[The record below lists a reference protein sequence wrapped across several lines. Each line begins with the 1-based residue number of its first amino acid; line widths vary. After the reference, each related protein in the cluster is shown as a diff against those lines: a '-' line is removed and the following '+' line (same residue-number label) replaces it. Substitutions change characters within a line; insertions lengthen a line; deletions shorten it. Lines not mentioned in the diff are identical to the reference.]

1 MKNQRTRAISGLLAG
16 IGCLTMAAPAVAQD
30 GVGND
35 TETDSA
41 ADDATEGNAIIVTG
55 LRESLRDAV
64 STKRNS
70 LEVVDSITADDIGK
84 LPDANVA
91 ETLTRVP
98 GVQAYRFGGEAAS
111 PVGEGSGLT
120 IRGLSNLTASRVDGR
135 QFFTAGSR
143 EFNIEGAIPGIV
155 AGLDVYKNP
164 TAEHI
169 EGAIGGLVDI
179 RTRKPL
185 DFSDDLAVAAG
196 VTVRYNDLADKARPE
211 YFGLVSK
218 TFDLG
223 SAGEFGVLVAANYQQ
238 SINRGDNQPG
248 NGGTNLRRVV
258 RADSAEYASRAEL
271 DQSYAGRSDV
281 VYLDSNIAGANSDDI
296 ITDVAS
302 NFWIFA
308 EEYERTRKGLN
319 VALQWQP
326 NPDLQFNVTG
336 LYNSYL
342 YDQDYRFIISPN
354 SNYVQDLA
362 TVPFALDEG
371 LANRNSNG
379 GSSDILASQRFASGT
394 RLDSN
399 LFTLGGREKR
409 LYETGII
416 AGNIVWNATDA
427 LTLSTDV
434 SYVKADQRRR
444 NYNVQLTRAAGTR
457 FDLFRD
463 VTTNPFLYSVSGS
476 NLQDPNTF
484 VFNAFNQDAN
494 NKLEDEGVAARFDAE
509 YDLSGAP
516 ISAIKAGVRWANIKS
531 EYRDYRHG
539 YSLGGVSATDHQD
552 LLAFA
557 PDNFYDGKAG
567 FEGGFLVFDP
577 NLLFDD
583 VISSRFSGAGI
594 PPLDAYAENLL
605 DRRHF
610 KEDTYAGYLQA
621 DYSLLDDRLR
631 GNVGV
636 RAVKTETFAR
646 AQVLFTPSDGG
657 DPYIVP
663 REASSS
669 YWNVLPSFNL
679 IYDLGS
685 DTLLRFGYGKG
696 MTRPNLGSLNP
707 TIGVNT
713 STGTGNQGNPDLEA
727 QTADSLDLSLEHY
740 FGNGG
745 YVAVNGFYKW
755 IDGFFA
761 GVSECQT
768 VDTAPPYPGTDN
780 GCTNGQYMITRQV
793 NADTGTAKGVEV
805 AGQTFFDFGF
815 VPQALHNF
823 GAAASFTFVDT
834 EVPVTIG
841 GQQVTTPQ
849 PFVSKYSYS
858 LSGFYEDDLF
868 QARVVYTWRDD
879 AILFGTS
886 AAPIDGRYIGAYGLL
901 DASISFELPH
911 NFTLGLT
918 ASNILNAAPDRY
930 VGEPGQY
937 ATGILR
943 QPFLNGRV
951 FGASLRYRFGS

>member
-1 MKNQRTRAISGLLAG
+1 MRNQRVRAISGLLAG
-16 IGCLTMAAPAVAQD
+16 IGCLTMAAPAFAQD
-30 GVGND
+30 SVGND

-41 ADDATEGNAIIVTG
+41 SGDTTEGNAIIVTG
-55 LRESLRDAV
+55 LRASLRDAV

-143 EFNIEGAIPGIV
+143 EFNIESAIPGIV
-155 AGLDVYKNP
+155 ARLDVYKNP
-164 TAEHI
+164 AAEHI

-196 VTVRYNDLADKARPE
+196 VTVRYNDFAGKARPE

-218 TFDLG
+218 KFDLG
-223 SAGEFGVLVAANYQQ
+223 SAGELGVLVAANYQQ

-248 NGGTNLRRVV
+248 NGGANLRRIV
-258 RADSAEYASRAEL
+258 RADSAEYGSRTAL
-271 DQSYAGRSDV
+271 DRSYVGRSDV
-281 VYLDSNIAGANSDDI
+281 VYLDTDLAGAGPNDIVSDMN
-296 ITDVAS
+296 A
-302 NFWIFA
+302 NFWTFA

-319 VALQWQP
+319 VALQWKP
-326 NPDLQFNVTG
+326 GPDLEINLTG

-354 SNYVQDLA
+354 SSYVQNLA
-362 TVPFALDEG
+362 TTPFEIDEE
-371 LANRNSNG
+371 LANRNRNG
-379 GSSDILASQRFASGT
+379 GANDILATQRFASGT

-416 AGNIVWNATDA
+416 AGNVVWEATDA

-444 NYNVQLTRAAGTR
+444 NYNVQLNRAPGTR
-457 FDLFRD
+457 FDLSRD
-463 VTTNPFLYSVSGS
+463 VTTNPFQYSVSGS
-476 NLQDPNTF
+476 SLSDPNSF
-484 VFNAFNQDAN
+484 VFASFNQDAN
-494 NKLEDEGVAARFDAE
+494 NELNDEGVAVRVDAMYE
-509 YDLSGAP
+509 PAGGP
-516 ISAIKAGVRWANIKS
+516 ISAIKGGLRWANVQS
-531 EYRDYRHG
+531 DFRDYRAG
-539 YSLGGVSATDHQD
+539 YTLGSAPAGNYQD
-552 LLAFA
+552 LLTFG
-557 PDNFYDGKAG
+557 PSDFFDGKAG
-567 FEGGFLVFDP
+567 FDADYLVFDP
-577 NLLFDD
+577 DLLFED
-583 VISSRFSGAGI
+583 VISARFAGV
-594 PPLDAYAENLL
+594 PRLDAYAEILAN
-605 DRRHF
+605 RREF
-610 KEDTYAGYLQA
+610 EEDTYGGYLQA
-621 DYSLLDDRLR
+621 DYSLLDGNLR

-636 RAVKTETFAR
+636 RAIKTESFVR
-646 AQVLFTPSDGG
+646 GQERVLPSQLT
-657 DPYIVP
+657 VP
-663 REASSS
+663 TEASGS

-679 IYDLGS
+679 TYNLAA
-685 DTLLRFGYGKG
+685 DTLLRFGYAKG
-696 MTRPNLGSLNP
+696 LTRPNFGLLNP
-707 TIGVNT
+707 AIVVN
-713 STGTGNQGNPDLEA
+713 SSNGTASQGDPNLKP
-727 QTADSLDLSLEHY
+727 QVADSVDLSLEHY

-761 GVSECQT
+761 GVAECQT
-768 VDTAPPYPGTDN
+768 VESAGPYTGATGN
-780 GCTNGQYMITRQV
+780 GCTGGQYMVTRQV
-793 NADTGTAKGVEV
+793 NADPGTAKGVEI
-805 AGQTFFDFGF
+805 AGQTFFDFDF
-815 VPQALHNF
+815 VPEMLHNF

-834 EVPVTIG
+834 EVPVTIAG
-841 GQQVTTPQ
+841 VKVTTPQ

-858 LSGFYEDDLF
+858 LSGFYEDDAF

-886 AAPIDGRYIGAYGLL
+886 QNPIDGRYIGAYGLL
-901 DASISFELPH
+901 DASVSYELPH

-918 ASNILNAAPDRY
+918 VSNILNAAPDRY

>member
-1 MKNQRTRAISGLLAG
+1 MKIQRTRALSGLLAG
-16 IGCLTMAAPAVAQD
+16 ISCLAMAVPAAAQD
-30 GVGND
+30 AAGND
-35 TETDSA
+35 TGTDSA
-41 ADDATEGNAIIVTG
+41 AGDASQENAIVVTG

-64 STKRNS
+64 STKRNA

-91 ETLTRVP
+91 ETLTRIP

-143 EFNIEGAIPGIV
+143 EYNIEGAIPGIV

-164 TAEHI
+164 AAEHI

-196 VTVRYNDLADKARPE
+196 VTVRYNDFADKARPE

-218 TFDLG
+218 KFDLG
-223 SAGEFGVLVAANYQQ
+223 SAGELGVLVAANYQQ

-248 NGGTNLRRVV
+248 NGGLNLRRIV
-258 RADSAEYASRAEL
+258 RADSAEYASRPTL
-271 DQSYAGRSDV
+271 HQSYAGRSDV
-281 VYLDSNIAGANSDDI
+281 VFLDTDLTGAGPNDIVSDMN
-296 ITDVAS
+296 A

-319 VALQWQP
+319 VALQWKP
-326 NPDLQFNVTG
+326 GPDLEFNLTG

-354 SNYVQDLA
+354 SNYVQNLE
-362 TVPFALDEG
+362 TVPFEIDEG
-371 LANRNSNG
+371 LANRNVNG
-379 GSSDILASQRFASGT
+379 GSNDILATQRFASGT

-416 AGNIVWNATDA
+416 AGNVVWDATDA
-427 LTLSTDV
+427 LTLSADV

-444 NYNVQLTRAAGTR
+444 NYNVQLTRAPGTR

-463 VTTNPFLYSVSGS
+463 VTTTPFQYGVSGS
-476 NLQDPNTF
+476 DLTNPNTF

-494 NKLEDEGVAARFDAE
+494 NVLDDEGIAARFDARYE
-509 YDLSGAP
+509 LTDAP
-516 ISAIKAGVRWANIKS
+516 ITTIRAGVRWARLES
-531 EYRDYRHG
+531 TYRDYRAG
-539 YSLGGVSATDHQD
+539 YSLGGVPAASAQD

-557 PDNFYDGKAG
+557 PDNFFDGKAG
-567 FEGGFLVFDP
+567 FGGGYLVFDP
-577 NLLFDD
+577 NLLFED
-583 VISSRFSGAGI
+583 VITSRFPAANI
-594 PPLDAYAENLL
+594 PPLDAYGENLL
-605 DRRHF
+605 ARREF
-610 KEDTYAGYLQA
+610 KEDTYAGYIQA
-621 DYSLLDDRLR
+621 DYSLFDDALR
-631 GNVGV
+631 GNFGV
-636 RAVKTETFAR
+636 RAVQTETFAR
-646 AQVLFTPSDGG
+646 AQVLFTPTGG
-657 DPYIVP
+657 GASSIVP
-663 REASSS
+663 RESNSS
-669 YWNVLPSFNL
+669 YWNLLPSFNL
-679 IYDLGS
+679 IYELAP

-696 MTRPNLGSLNP
+696 MTRPNVGALNP
-707 TIGVNT
+707 TINVNT
-713 STGTGNQGNPDLEA
+713 STGMGDQGNPDLEP
-727 QTADSLDLSLEHY
+727 QVADSVDLSLEHY

-768 VDTAPPYPGTDN
+768 VDTAPAFAGVGN

-793 NADTGTAKGVEV
+793 NAESGTAKGVEV
-805 AGQTFFDFGF
+805 AGQTFFDFDF
-815 VPQALHNF
+815 LPEALHNF

-834 EVPVTIG
+834 EVPVIFSG
-841 GQQVTTPQ
+841 REVITPQ
-849 PFVSKYSYS
+849 PFVSRYSYS
-858 LSGFYEDDLF
+858 ASAFYEDDAF

-886 AAPIDGRYIGAYGLL
+886 QNPIDGRYIGSYGLL
-901 DASISFELPH
+901 DASVSFELPH

-918 ASNILNAAPDRY
+918 ASNILNDSPDRY

-937 ATGILR
+937 ATGIVR

-951 FGASLRYRFGS
+951 FAATLRFRFGS